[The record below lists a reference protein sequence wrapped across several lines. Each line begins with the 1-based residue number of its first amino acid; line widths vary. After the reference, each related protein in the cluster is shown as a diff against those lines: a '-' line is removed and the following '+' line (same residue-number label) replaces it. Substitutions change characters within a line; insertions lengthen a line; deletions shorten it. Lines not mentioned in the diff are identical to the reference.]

1 MLSKSKTTKALLYST
16 AALSLFAA
24 SHVHADETSHWTA
37 RSVDQIK
44 ADISVNDNQQT
55 YTVQYGD
62 TLGSI
67 VEAMGIDMNVLANI
81 KEITNIDLIFPG
93 TVLTTTYNADNQAV
107 SVKVE
112 TPSSETSDTPV
123 VAESNL
129 TTNEVTV
136 NGQSVV
142 ASDLSAPV
150 ETVSLTATQA
160 PAKEESTQVVS
171 EVTEAIASAS
181 DTPAYADTEQ
191 PVADAI
197 DHVTSSAEETLA
209 EEEAPATETSAQAE
223 TTEVAAASEAASD
236 APAEQLAAA
245 SEAPESS
252 EVPAEQLA
260 AASEA
265 PESSEAPAEQ
275 PAAAPESSE
284 APAEQPAATSE
295 AASEAVS
302 EVPAEQLA
310 AASEAPATSEA
321 PAKQPAV
328 TSEVALEAPATSET
342 PATQPA
348 STNTLPTDPNLQPQA
363 EAFRQDVAAKF
374 GLTNIGGYREGDPQD
389 HGKGRAVDVMVPVG
403 SEVGNQVAQ
412 YAVDNIANAG
422 ISYVIY
428 RQHFYAPVDN
438 IYGPA
443 NTWNQMPDRG
453 SITENHYDHIHI
465 SFNA

>member
-265 PESSEAPAEQ
+265 PESSEVPAEQ

-295 AASEAVS
+295 AA
-302 EVPAEQLA
+302 
-310 AASEAPATSEA
+310 PATSEA
-321 PAKQPAV
+321 PAEQLA
-328 TSEVALEAPATSET
+328 ATSE
-342 PATQPA
+342 AA
-348 STNTLPTDPNLQPQA
+348 STPNTYPVGQCTWGAKSLAPWAGNNWGNAKDWIASAQAAGHSVGTTPVAGAIAVWPN
-363 EAFRQDVAAKF
+363 D
-374 GLTNIGGYREGDPQD
+374 GGGYGHVAYVTSASGVNSIQVMESNYAGNMLIGNYRGTFDPTSSA
-389 HGKGRAVDVMVPVG
+389 HGG
-403 SEVGNQVAQ
+403 SVF
-412 YAVDNIANAG
+412 Y
-422 ISYVIY
+422 IY
-428 RQHFYAPVDN
+428 P
-438 IYGPA
+438 
-443 NTWNQMPDRG
+443 
-453 SITENHYDHIHI
+453 
-465 SFNA
+465 

>member
-223 TTEVAAASEAASD
+223 TTEVAAYQEAATSK
-236 APAEQLAAA
+236 
-245 SEAPESS
+245 
-252 EVPAEQLA
+252 

-265 PESSEAPAEQ
+265 PESSEAP
-275 PAAAPESSE
+275 
-284 APAEQPAATSE
+284 EQPAATSE
-295 AASEAVS
+295 AASEAAS
-302 EVPAEQLA
+302 EAPAEQLA
-310 AASEAPATSEA
+310 ATSEA
-321 PAKQPAV
+321 ASTPNTYPVGQCTWGAKSLAPWAGNNWGNAKDWIDSAQAAGHSVGTTPVAGAIAVWPNDGGGYGHVAYV
-328 TSEVALEAPATSET
+328 TSASGANSIQVMESNYAGNMSISNYRGTFDPTSS
-342 PATQPA
+342 AH
-348 STNTLPTDPNLQPQA
+348 
-363 EAFRQDVAAKF
+363 
-374 GLTNIGGYREGDPQD
+374 GGSVFY
-389 HGKGRAVDVMVPVG
+389 
-403 SEVGNQVAQ
+403 
-412 YAVDNIANAG
+412 
-422 ISYVIY
+422 IY
-428 RQHFYAPVDN
+428 P
-438 IYGPA
+438 
-443 NTWNQMPDRG
+443 
-453 SITENHYDHIHI
+453 
-465 SFNA
+465 

>member
-67 VEAMGIDMNVLANI
+67 VEAMGIDVNVLANI
-81 KEITNIDLIFPG
+81 NEITNIDLIFPG

-223 TTEVAAASEAASD
+223 TTEVAATSE
-236 APAEQLAAA
+236 AA
-245 SEAPESS
+245 SEAPASVVPVATSEAVSEAPAVS

-265 PESSEAPAEQ
+265 PESSEVPAEQ

-295 AASEAVS
+295 AA
-302 EVPAEQLA
+302 
-310 AASEAPATSEA
+310 PATSEA
-321 PAKQPAV
+321 PAEQLA
-328 TSEVALEAPATSET
+328 ATSE
-342 PATQPA
+342 AA
-348 STNTLPTDPNLQPQA
+348 STPNTYPVGQCTWGAKSLAPWAGNNWGNAKDWIASAQAAGHSVGTTPVAGAIAVWPN
-363 EAFRQDVAAKF
+363 D
-374 GLTNIGGYREGDPQD
+374 GGGYGHVAYVTSASGVNSIQVMESNYAGNMLIGNYRGTFDPTSSA
-389 HGKGRAVDVMVPVG
+389 HGG
-403 SEVGNQVAQ
+403 SV
-412 YAVDNIANAG
+412 Y
-422 ISYVIY
+422 YIY
-428 RQHFYAPVDN
+428 P
-438 IYGPA
+438 
-443 NTWNQMPDRG
+443 
-453 SITENHYDHIHI
+453 
-465 SFNA
+465 

>member
-24 SHVHADETSHWTA
+24 SHVHADETSNWAA

-44 ADISVNDNQQT
+44 ADIAVSDNQQT

-67 VEAMGIDMNVLANI
+67 AEAMGIDVNVLANI
-81 KEITNIDLIFPG
+81 NQITNIDLIYPG

-112 TPSSETSDTPV
+112 TPASETSTTPV
-123 VAESNL
+123 VAEANL

-142 ASDLSAPV
+142 AADLTAPV
-150 ETVSLTATQA
+150 ETVSTTATQA
-160 PAKEESTQVVS
+160 PATEESTQAVS

-181 DTPAYADTEQ
+181 EAPAYAETEQ
-191 PVADAI
+191 LVADAI
-197 DHVTSSAEETLA
+197 DHVTASAEATPEAETTPAA
-209 EEEAPATETSAQAE
+209 ETPAQPEVKEEAPAVEP
-223 TTEVAAASEAASD
+223 AATSEA
-236 APAEQLAAA
+236 
-245 SEAPESS
+245 SS
-252 EVPAEQLA
+252 EVPAT
-260 AASEA
+260 
-265 PESSEAPAEQ
+265 SEAPAEQ
-275 PAAAPESSE
+275 PV
-284 APAEQPAATSE
+284 AEPAATSE
-295 AASEAVS
+295 AASEAPV
-302 EVPAEQLA
+302 
-310 AASEAPATSEA
+310 ASEAPA
-321 PAKQPAV
+321 V
-328 TSEVALEAPATSET
+328 
-342 PATQPA
+342 QPA
-348 STNTLPTDPNLQPQA
+348 STNTLPTDPHLQPQA
-363 EAFRQDVAAKF
+363 EAFRQDVAAQF
-374 GLTNIGGYREGDPQD
+374 GLTDIGGYREGDPQD
-389 HGKGRAVDVMVPVG
+389 HGQGLAVDVMVPVG

-412 YAVDNIANAG
+412 YAVDNISNAG

-428 RQHFYAPVDN
+428 RQQFYAPVDN

-453 SITENHYDHIHI
+453 SVTENHYDHVHV

>member
-24 SHVHADETSHWTA
+24 SHVHADEVANWTA

-44 ADISVNDNQQT
+44 ADIAVSDNQQT

-67 VEAMGIDMNVLANI
+67 AEAMGIDVNVLANI
-81 KEITNIDLIFPG
+81 NQITNIDLIFPG

-112 TPSSETSDTPV
+112 TPASETSNASV
-123 VAESNL
+123 VAEANL

-136 NGQSVV
+136 NGQAV
-142 ASDLSAPV
+142 ATTDLSAPV
-150 ETVSLTATQA
+150 DSVDTTATVA
-160 PAKEESTQVVS
+160 PATEESTQAVS

-181 DTPAYADTEQ
+181 EAPAYADTEQ

-197 DHVTSSAEETLA
+197 DHVTASAEA
-209 EEEAPATETSAQAE
+209 KPAEAPAPAAE
-223 TTEVAAASEAASD
+223 AK
-236 APAEQLAAA
+236 PA
-245 SEAPESS
+245 
-252 EVPAEQLA
+252 
-260 AASEA
+260 
-265 PESSEAPAEQ
+265 EAPAPVAEEKPAQ
-275 PAAAPESSE
+275 PAE

-295 AASEAVS
+295 AASEAPV
-302 EVPAEQLA
+302 
-310 AASEAPATSEA
+310 ASEAPAA
-321 PAKQPAV
+321 
-328 TSEVALEAPATSET
+328 
-342 PATQPA
+342 QPA
-348 STNTLPTDPNLQPQA
+348 STNTLPTDPHLQPQA
-363 EAFRQDVAAKF
+363 EAFRQDVASKF
-374 GLTNIGGYREGDPQD
+374 GLTDIGGYREGDPQD
-389 HGKGRAVDVMVPVG
+389 HGKGLAVDVMVPVG

-412 YAVDNIANAG
+412 YAVDNISNAG

-428 RQHFYAPVDN
+428 RQQFYAPVDN

-453 SITENHYDHIHI
+453 SVTENHYDHVHV
-465 SFNA
+465 SFNE

>member
-223 TTEVAAASEAASD
+223 TTEVAATSEAASEAASD

-275 PAAAPESSE
+275 PAA
-284 APAEQPAATSE
+284 TSE
-295 AASEAVS
+295 A
-302 EVPAEQLA
+302 
-310 AASEAPATSEA
+310 APATSEA
-321 PAKQPAV
+321 PAEQLA
-328 TSEVALEAPATSET
+328 ATSE
-342 PATQPA
+342 AA
-348 STNTLPTDPNLQPQA
+348 STPNTYPVGQCTWGAKSLAPWAGNNWGNAKDWIASAQAAGHSVGTTPVAGAIAVWPN
-363 EAFRQDVAAKF
+363 D
-374 GLTNIGGYREGDPQD
+374 GGGYGHVAYVTSASGANSIQVMESNYAGNMSISNYRGTFDPTSSA
-389 HGKGRAVDVMVPVG
+389 HGG
-403 SEVGNQVAQ
+403 SVF
-412 YAVDNIANAG
+412 Y
-422 ISYVIY
+422 IY
-428 RQHFYAPVDN
+428 P
-438 IYGPA
+438 
-443 NTWNQMPDRG
+443 
-453 SITENHYDHIHI
+453 
-465 SFNA
+465 

>member
-223 TTEVAAASEAASD
+223 TTEVAATSE
-236 APAEQLAAA
+236 AA
-245 SEAPESS
+245 SEAPASV
-252 EVPAEQLA
+252 VPVAT
-260 AASEA
+260 SEA
-265 PESSEAPAEQ
+265 VSEAPAV
-275 PAAAPESSE
+275 SE
-284 APAEQPAATSE
+284 VPAEQPAATSE
-295 AASEAVS
+295 AA
-302 EVPAEQLA
+302 
-310 AASEAPATSEA
+310 PATSEA
-321 PAKQPAV
+321 ASTPNTYPVGQCTWGAKSLAPWAGNNWGNAKDWIASAQAAGHSVGTTPVVGAIAVWPNDGGGYGHVAYV
-328 TSEVALEAPATSET
+328 TSASGVNSIQVMESNYAGNMLIGNYRGTFDPTSS
-342 PATQPA
+342 AH
-348 STNTLPTDPNLQPQA
+348 
-363 EAFRQDVAAKF
+363 
-374 GLTNIGGYREGDPQD
+374 GGSVY
-389 HGKGRAVDVMVPVG
+389 
-403 SEVGNQVAQ
+403 
-412 YAVDNIANAG
+412 Y
-422 ISYVIY
+422 IY
-428 RQHFYAPVDN
+428 P
-438 IYGPA
+438 
-443 NTWNQMPDRG
+443 
-453 SITENHYDHIHI
+453 
-465 SFNA
+465 

>member
-223 TTEVAAASEAASD
+223 TTEVAAHQEAATSKAASD
-236 APAEQLAAA
+236 APESSEAPAEQLAAA
-245 SEAPESS
+245 SE
-252 EVPAEQLA
+252 V
-260 AASEA
+260 
-265 PESSEAPAEQ
+265 
-275 PAAAPESSE
+275 
-284 APAEQPAATSE
+284 PAEQPAATSE
-295 AASEAVS
+295 AASEAPASVVPVATSEAVSEAPAVS
-302 EVPAEQLA
+302 EVPAEQPA
-310 AASEAPATSEA
+310 ATSEAAPATSEA
-321 PAKQPAV
+321 PAEQLA
-328 TSEVALEAPATSET
+328 ATSE
-342 PATQPA
+342 AA
-348 STNTLPTDPNLQPQA
+348 STPNTYPVGQCTWGAKSLAPWAGNNWGNAKDWIASAQAAGHSVGTTPVVGAIAVWPN
-363 EAFRQDVAAKF
+363 D
-374 GLTNIGGYREGDPQD
+374 GGGYGHVAYVTSASGVNSIQVMESNYAGNMSISNYRGTFDPTSSA
-389 HGKGRAVDVMVPVG
+389 HGG
-403 SEVGNQVAQ
+403 SVF
-412 YAVDNIANAG
+412 Y
-422 ISYVIY
+422 IY
-428 RQHFYAPVDN
+428 P
-438 IYGPA
+438 
-443 NTWNQMPDRG
+443 
-453 SITENHYDHIHI
+453 
-465 SFNA
+465 

>member
-223 TTEVAAASEAASD
+223 TTEVAAYQE
-236 APAEQLAAA
+236 
-245 SEAPESS
+245 
-252 EVPAEQLA
+252 
-260 AASEA
+260 
-265 PESSEAPAEQ
+265 
-275 PAAAPESSE
+275 
-284 APAEQPAATSE
+284 AATSE
-295 AASEAVS
+295 
-302 EVPAEQLA
+302 

-453 SITENHYDHIHI
+453 SITENHYDHVHV

>member
-24 SHVHADETSHWTA
+24 SHVHADETSNWAA

-44 ADISVNDNQQT
+44 ADIAVSDNQQT

-67 VEAMGIDMNVLANI
+67 AEAMGIDVNVLANI
-81 KEITNIDLIFPG
+81 NQITNIDLIYPG
-93 TVLTTTYNADNQAV
+93 TVLTATYNTDNQAV

-112 TPSSETSDTPV
+112 APASETSTTPV
-123 VAESNL
+123 VAEANL

-142 ASDLSAPV
+142 AADLTAPV
-150 ETVSLTATQA
+150 ETVSTTATQA
-160 PAKEESTQVVS
+160 PVTEESTQAIS

-181 DTPAYADTEQ
+181 EAPAYAETEQ

-197 DHVTSSAEETLA
+197 DHVTASAEATPEAETTPAA
-209 EEEAPATETSAQAE
+209 ETPAQPEVKEEAPAAE
-223 TTEVAAASEAASD
+223 
-236 APAEQLAAA
+236 
-245 SEAPESS
+245 
-252 EVPAEQLA
+252 
-260 AASEA
+260 
-265 PESSEAPAEQ
+265 
-275 PAAAPESSE
+275 
-284 APAEQPAATSE
+284 PAATSE
-295 AASEAVS
+295 AS
-302 EVPAEQLA
+302 
-310 AASEAPATSEA
+310 SEAPATSEA
-321 PAKQPAV
+321 PAEQPAAEPAATSEASSEAPAASEAPAEQPAV
-328 TSEVALEAPATSET
+328 EPAATSEVASEAPVTSEAPA
-342 PATQPA
+342 AQPA
-348 STNTLPTDPNLQPQA
+348 STNTLPTDPHLQPQA
-363 EAFRQDVAAKF
+363 EAFRQDVAAQF
-374 GLTNIGGYREGDPQD
+374 GLTDIGGYREGDPQD
-389 HGKGRAVDVMVPVG
+389 HGKGLAVDVMVPVG

-412 YAVDNIANAG
+412 YAVDNISNAG

-428 RQHFYAPVDN
+428 RQQFYAPVDN

-453 SITENHYDHIHI
+453 SVTENHYDHVHV

>member
-142 ASDLSAPV
+142 AADLSAPV

-191 PVADAI
+191 PVADAF
-197 DHVTSSAEETLA
+197 DHVTSSAKATLA
-209 EEEAPATETSAQAE
+209 EEKAPATETSAQAE
-223 TTEVAAASEAASD
+223 TTEVAAH
-236 APAEQLAAA
+236 
-245 SEAPESS
+245 
-252 EVPAEQLA
+252 
-260 AASEA
+260 
-265 PESSEAPAEQ
+265 
-275 PAAAPESSE
+275 
-284 APAEQPAATSE
+284 PAATSE
-295 AASEAVS
+295 AASEA
-302 EVPAEQLA
+302 
-310 AASEAPATSEA
+310 PATSEA
-321 PAKQPAV
+321 QAK
-328 TSEVALEAPATSET
+328 
-342 PATQPA
+342 
-348 STNTLPTDPNLQPQA
+348 
-363 EAFRQDVAAKF
+363 
-374 GLTNIGGYREGDPQD
+374 
-389 HGKGRAVDVMVPVG
+389 
-403 SEVGNQVAQ
+403 
-412 YAVDNIANAG
+412 
-422 ISYVIY
+422 
-428 RQHFYAPVDN
+428 
-438 IYGPA
+438 
-443 NTWNQMPDRG
+443 
-453 SITENHYDHIHI
+453 
-465 SFNA
+465 

>member
-142 ASDLSAPV
+142 VSDLSAPV
-150 ETVSLTATQA
+150 ETVNLTATQA
-160 PAKEESTQVVS
+160 PAKDESTQVVS
-171 EVTEAIASAS
+171 EVTEAIASDA
-181 DTPAYADTEQ
+181 PAYADTEQ

-197 DHVTSSAEETLA
+197 DHHVTSSTKAT
-209 EEEAPATETSAQAE
+209 EAPATETSA
-223 TTEVAAASEAASD
+223 
-236 APAEQLAAA
+236 PA
-245 SEAPESS
+245 SEAPVNETPVATSDATVNETPVATS
-252 EVPAEQLA
+252 YATVNETPVATEEAPVNETPVATEAQPAA
-260 AASEA
+260 PVSEA
-265 PESSEAPAEQ
+265 PVNETSVVTEEAQPEPEPVLEAPVNETSVVT
-275 PAAAPESSE
+275 EE
-284 APAEQPAATSE
+284 A
-295 AASEAVS
+295 
-302 EVPAEQLA
+302 
-310 AASEAPATSEA
+310 
-321 PAKQPAV
+321 QPAV
-328 TSEVALEAPATSET
+328 LEVQPESTPNTYPVGQCTWGVKSLAPWAGNNWGNAKNWIASAQAAGHSVGTT
-342 PATQPA
+342 PVAGA
-348 STNTLPTDPNLQPQA
+348 IAVWPN
-363 EAFRQDVAAKF
+363 E
-374 GLTNIGGYREGDPQD
+374 GGGYGHVAYVTSASDEHSIQVMESNYAGNMSIGNYRGTFDPTAAWW
-389 HGKGRAVDVMVPVG
+389 GG
-403 SEVGNQVAQ
+403 SV
-412 YAVDNIANAG
+412 Y
-422 ISYVIY
+422 YIY
-428 RQHFYAPVDN
+428 P
-438 IYGPA
+438 
-443 NTWNQMPDRG
+443 
-453 SITENHYDHIHI
+453 
-465 SFNA
+465 

>member
-1 MLSKSKTTKALLYST
+1 M
-16 AALSLFAA
+16 
-24 SHVHADETSHWTA
+24 
-37 RSVDQIK
+37 
-44 ADISVNDNQQT
+44 
-55 YTVQYGD
+55 
-62 TLGSI
+62 
-67 VEAMGIDMNVLANI
+67 
-81 KEITNIDLIFPG
+81 
-93 TVLTTTYNADNQAV
+93 
-107 SVKVE
+107 
-112 TPSSETSDTPV
+112 
-123 VAESNL
+123 
-129 TTNEVTV
+129 TV

-142 ASDLSAPV
+142 AADLSAPV

-181 DTPAYADTEQ
+181 DAPAYADTEQ

-223 TTEVAAASEAASD
+223 TTEVAAHQEAVTSEAASD
-236 APAEQLAAA
+236 
-245 SEAPESS
+245 
-252 EVPAEQLA
+252 
-260 AASEA
+260 A
-265 PESSEAPAEQ
+265 PESSEAPASV
-275 PAAAPESSE
+275 APV
-284 APAEQPAATSE
+284 ATSE
-295 AASEAVS
+295 AA
-302 EVPAEQLA
+302 PD
-310 AASEAPATSEA
+310 APEA
-321 PAKQPAV
+321 PAKQPA
-328 TSEVALEAPATSET
+328 A
-342 PATQPA
+342 
-348 STNTLPTDPNLQPQA
+348 TNTLPTNPNLQPQA

-453 SITENHYDHIHI
+453 SITENHYDHVHV

>member
-81 KEITNIDLIFPG
+81 NEITNIDLIFPG

-142 ASDLSAPV
+142 AADLSAPV

-160 PAKEESTQVVS
+160 P
-171 EVTEAIASAS
+171 
-181 DTPAYADTEQ
+181 
-191 PVADAI
+191 
-197 DHVTSSAEETLA
+197 ETLA

-223 TTEVAAASEAASD
+223 TTEVAAHQEAATSK
-236 APAEQLAAA
+236 
-245 SEAPESS
+245 
-252 EVPAEQLA
+252 

-275 PAAAPESSE
+275 PA
-284 APAEQPAATSE
+284 
-295 AASEAVS
+295 
-302 EVPAEQLA
+302 
-310 AASEAPATSEA
+310 
-321 PAKQPAV
+321 V
-328 TSEVALEAPATSET
+328 TSEV
-342 PATQPA
+342 
-348 STNTLPTDPNLQPQA
+348 
-363 EAFRQDVAAKF
+363 
-374 GLTNIGGYREGDPQD
+374 
-389 HGKGRAVDVMVPVG
+389 
-403 SEVGNQVAQ
+403 
-412 YAVDNIANAG
+412 
-422 ISYVIY
+422 
-428 RQHFYAPVDN
+428 
-438 IYGPA
+438 
-443 NTWNQMPDRG
+443 
-453 SITENHYDHIHI
+453 
-465 SFNA
+465 

>member
-24 SHVHADETSHWTA
+24 SHVHADDVANWTA

-44 ADISVNDNQQT
+44 ADIAVSDNQQT

-67 VEAMGIDMNVLANI
+67 AEAMGIDVDVLANI
-81 KEITNIDLIFPG
+81 NQITNIDLIFPG

-112 TPSSETSDTPV
+112 TPAAETSNASV
-123 VAESNL
+123 VAEANL

-136 NGQSVV
+136 NGQAV
-142 ASDLSAPV
+142 ATTDLSAPV
-150 ETVSLTATQA
+150 DSLDTTATVA
-160 PAKEESTQVVS
+160 PATEESTKAVS

-181 DTPAYADTEQ
+181 EAPAYADTEQ

-197 DHVTSSAEETLA
+197 DHVTASAEA
-209 EEEAPATETSAQAE
+209 KPAEAPALATE
-223 TTEVAAASEAASD
+223 
-236 APAEQLAAA
+236 
-245 SEAPESS
+245 
-252 EVPAEQLA
+252 
-260 AASEA
+260 
-265 PESSEAPAEQ
+265 EQ
-275 PAAAPESSE
+275 PV
-284 APAEQPAATSE
+284 ATSE
-295 AASEAVS
+295 V
-302 EVPAEQLA
+302 
-310 AASEAPATSEA
+310 ASEAPATSEA
-321 PAKQPAV
+321 PAEQPVA
-328 TSEVALEAPATSET
+328 TSEVSSEAPAASGA
-342 PATQPA
+342 PAAQPA
-348 STNTLPTDPNLQPQA
+348 STNTLPTDPHLQPQA

-389 HGKGRAVDVMVPVG
+389 HGRGLAVDVMVPVG
-403 SEVGNQVAQ
+403 SAVGDQVAQ
-412 YAVDNIANAG
+412 YAVDNISNAG

-428 RQHFYAPVDN
+428 RQKFYAPVDN

-453 SITENHYDHIHI
+453 SVTENHYDHVHV
-465 SFNA
+465 SFNG